1 VFVKAVRVFVKSV
14 KVHVKAVRVLV
25 EAVRVL
31 VEAVRV
37 LVDPVRVP
45 LEALRLLQKREN
57 ELQGLLFYEQNR
69 NKSTNVSVSKL
80 RIETKPKRFDAFQ

>member
-1 VFVKAVRVFVKSV
+1 VFVKAV

-37 LVDPVRVP
+37 LAEAVRVLVDPVRVP

-57 ELQGLLFYEQNR
+57 DLQGPLWYEQNR
-69 NKSTNVSVSKL
+69 NESTNVSVSKL